1 MNNLA
6 EIFQKG
12 PVSPVNFSRISS
24 KSTLIGADL
33 FPDLCAD
40 SSLIFNWVDTL
51 GPLPSGEYLLVII
64 DDYSR
69 FPVVEVLQNL
79 TCDIIIK
86 KMHYVFC
93 TYGLPEQMKTDN
105 ARYFIA
111 QEMKTYLN
119 QHGIDHVKI
128 TPYHP

>member
-1 MNNLA
+1 M
-6 EIFQKG
+6 
-12 PVSPVNFSRISS
+12 
-24 KSTLIGADL
+24 
-33 FPDLCAD
+33 
-40 SSLIFNWVDTL
+40 DTL

-69 FPVVEVLQNL
+69 FPVVEVLQNQ
-79 TCDIIIK
+79 TCDTIIQ